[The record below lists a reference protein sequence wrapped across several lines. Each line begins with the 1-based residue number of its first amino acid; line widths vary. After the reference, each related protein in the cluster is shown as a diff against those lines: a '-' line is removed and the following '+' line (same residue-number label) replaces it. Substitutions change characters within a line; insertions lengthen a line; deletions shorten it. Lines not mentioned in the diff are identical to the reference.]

1 MNVKNLT
8 MITVLAVSYCLFSN
22 EFFKF
27 AAEIKQEKV
36 SYRSR
41 FACFLLVYLWFLIA
55 SYLELPLVLNWFVF
69 LILLGLEVR
78 LVFSFDFLVSYGLAL
93 FCVIMGLAVNVFF
106 RSLASA
112 VLRIPLRA
120 FDNSDMATT
129 MKSYPIFLGF
139 MSMVLLLY
147 GLRKIRFPEKLER
160 MLHYKKSLV
169 FYTRT
174 EVIIYLF
181 LMAQLLAY
189 TQTGN
194 DMGIKTWGIKSSLFS
209 AIVLVITI
217 IYSLRVASLHYYME
231 RQHEIRN
238 QLIQEKK
245 DINNL
250 WKLAYTDMLTGCHNR
265 QLLNKRLEEYAG
277 YGSTMTLAF
286 IDINGLKTTNDQFG
300 HMEGDRYL
308 IDVAHILTDCITGLN
323 IDLFRYGGDEFIMM
337 SNTLDDN
344 EVADLLTRANEQLIR
359 IPAPYSRSISFGVVR
374 GDCSDYKKMID
385 EADEM
390 MYQHKLKYYEGLARA

>member
-1 MNVKNLT
+1 MNVNNFIV
-8 MITVLAVSYCLFSN
+8 ITVLAVSYYLFSN

-27 AAEIKQEKV
+27 AAEIKQETV
-36 SYRSR
+36 LYRSR
-41 FACFLLVYLWFLIA
+41 FVCFFFVYLWFVVA
-55 SYLELPLVLNWFVF
+55 SYLELPLVLNWFIF
-69 LILLGLEVR
+69 LIILGVEVR
-78 LVFSFDFLVSYGLAL
+78 LVFSYDRLVSYGLAL

-106 RSLASA
+106 RSLVS
-112 VLRIPLRA
+112 VLLRIPLKA
-120 FDNSDMATT
+120 FDNNNLDSS

-139 MSMVLLLY
+139 ISMVILLHV
-147 GLRKIRFPEKLER
+147 LRRIGFPQKLEQ
-160 MLHYKKSLV
+160 MLHYKKSLI

-181 LMAQLLAY
+181 LMVQLLAY
-189 TQTGN
+189 TQSGN
-194 DMGIKTWGIKSSLFS
+194 DMGIKTWGIKSALFS

-277 YGSTMTLAF
+277 YGSPVTLAF
-286 IDINGLKTTNDQFG
+286 IDINGLKTANDQYG

-308 IDVAHILTDCITGLN
+308 IDVTRILTENTAGQN
-323 IDLFRYGGDEFIMM
+323 IDLFRYGGDEFVMM
-337 SNTLDDN
+337 SNTLDSSQIT
-344 EVADLLTRANEQLIR
+344 DLLTRANQQLFK
-359 IPAPYSRSISFGVVR
+359 IPAPYTRSISFGVVC
-374 GDCSDYKKMID
+374 GNCSDYQKLID

-390 MYQHKLKYYEGLARA
+390 MYQHKLKHYEDTARS